1 MLKSYSGFKVII
13 LLLMVWL
20 ISSCQQKLFPIDSLN
35 TLTIE
40 QEVPLHRKI
49 TAVSSGNN
57 VEGVT
62 GTIWHHHN
70 ATHKDSVAIWGYVMG
85 LENQIMYQN
94 VIYATIDHHQKKN
107 PFEVQSMRQDSGILH
122 LRIKPGFYD
131 LVINPVSFR
140 IEAFSFNNLDL
151 KGGDSVA
158 FIVVAPESDIYK
170 INNEYVD
177 KSNFNQKL
185 NKQKWHQRLFNPRYL
200 QYYVN
205 GKKVKQKITNNK
217 PVKVKKK
224 SKD

>member
-1 MLKSYSGFKVII
+1 MKQLLII
-13 LLLMVWL
+13 LLITVA
-20 ISSCQQKLFPIDSLN
+20 IVGCQQQLFPVDRLN

-49 TAVSSGNN
+49 ESINTGNTA
-57 VEGVT
+57 EGVS
-62 GTIWHHHN
+62 GTIWHHQN

-94 VIYATIDHHQKKN
+94 VVYATIDHHQKKN

-131 LVINPVSFR
+131 FVINPVSFR

-185 NKQKWHQRLFNPRYL
+185 SKQKWYQRLFKPNYL

-205 GKKVKQKITNNK
+205 GKRVKQKITNNK
-217 PVKVKKK
+217 PKKVKKR
-224 SKD
+224 D